1 MRDYKHKHPNP
12 IIVSCEVKSMETEKT
27 HTQAEVDAL
36 LAEKDARI
44 AELEKK
50 KLAILAEIDEVTA
63 AIKSRDDEAG
73 MLKQQLELTEPNR
86 TELAPVPTIC

>member
-1 MRDYKHKHPNP
+1 
-12 IIVSCEVKSMETEKT
+12 METKKT
-27 HTQAEVDAL
+27 YTQAEVDAL

-63 AIKSRDDEAG
+63 AIKSRDDEAEV
-73 MLKQQLELTEPNR
+73 LKQRGWNVKKGGLNSN
-86 TELAPVPTIC
+86 CSH